1 MPRLVLRS
9 FAWSILGRVSAALS
23 VAALVRWSLQR
34 LHAWIVRRLHEEIV
48 AQRREEDQLFWREQR
63 DRIVDEAARPEET
76 PRWRVP
82 ANDFGSVGI
91 SSLWSV
97 EKAARLE
104 HGSAE
109 LRVLAAALEEHSMIL
124 FHKERFS
131 PAVTPEQ
138 LRALYTKLHKA
149 RFPQVPIKLP
159 PSRPN
164 GTDPKRNLR
173 GECFPGFPETNV
185 LGCAESITNWHGLT
199 GHLEPTA
206 WWEKQHGQFH
216 HDGGFSASAP
226 PPPALV
232 AMMCEETP
240 PPTTGVPTT
249 LKWED
254 GTTLECPPGSTL
266 FYSTRVAMELATP
279 EVAARARMMRC
290 VYKEGFG
297 RVREGEYPRMS
308 KTMLTPLS
316 KPSVGNGGETS
327 SYRSITEFESFET
340 LAFGAEGGDDGAS
353 EVYFQP
359 LVQRDER
366 EREFVVVHAVCLD
379 HLEEWDGIELEWQPL
394 SWEESQ
400 AFIEALLAPAAR
412 PPHLRLIE
420 WLPGDVLFFDNLQ
433 MQHSVTPTDAYAG
446 GGSFARRLMT
456 RTAYQ
461 PKVMQVYMGSKVLAR
476 SLGTPRAL
484 LKRGGRHLLEGMYV
498 DANR

>member
-1 MPRLVLRS
+1 MGRLLLNAVGKINCFGESSAIAQWTRQLGPRKLRAGESLPTTLVVW
-9 FAWSILGRVSAALS
+9 AS
-23 VAALVRWSLQR
+23 VASGAS
-34 LHAWIVRRLHEEIV
+34 
-48 AQRREEDQLFWREQR
+48 
-63 DRIVDEAARPEET
+63 
-76 PRWRVP
+76 
-82 ANDFGSVGI
+82 
-91 SSLWSV
+91 
-97 EKAARLE
+97 KAARLA

-109 LRVLAAALEEHSMIL
+109 LRVPAALEEHSMIL
-124 FHKERFS
+124 FLRTILSRRHS
-131 PAVTPEQ
+131 GGCALHQVTQ
-138 LRALYTKLHKA
+138 GALPTSA
-149 RFPQVPIKLP
+149 IKLP
-159 PSRPN
+159 PSRRMER
-164 GTDPKRNLR
+164 TQSAICAASASQDFRRRMSRLR
-173 GECFPGFPETNV
+173 RVNR
-185 LGCAESITNWHGLT
+185 NWHGLT

-216 HDGGFSASAP
+216 HDGGFGERA

-379 HLEEWDGIELEWQPL
+379 HLEEWDGIEQWQPL

-400 AFIEALLAPAAR
+400 AFDTSGARGR

-420 WLPGDVLFFDNLQ
+420 WLPGDVLFFDNL
-433 MQHSVTPTDAYAG
+433 
-446 GGSFARRLMT
+446 
-456 RTAYQ
+456 
-461 PKVMQVYMGSKVLAR
+461 
-476 SLGTPRAL
+476 
-484 LKRGGRHLLEGMYV
+484 
-498 DANR
+498 